1 MKAIIRRIKSKF
13 IYELTKRLKPEMIGY
28 TKWNNTKIFKTIISN
43 TSHISNKQN
52 IEIGNNVFIFHNTY
66 IDGHCK
72 VTISDGVGIGH
83 CTTLVT
89 HSAHNSLRLYGR
101 NYVDTPPDQIKG
113 MITGP
118 IFIGEYTF
126 IGPNCVIMPGTTI
139 GKGCIVAA
147 FSFVSG
153 EFPDFSIIKGN
164 PGVIVGN
171 TQEIDKQFLKRYPEL
186 KGTYYNQD
194 AIK

>member
-1 MKAIIRRIKSKF
+1 MKALIRRLKLKF
-13 IYELTKRLKPEMIGY
+13 IYELSKRLKPEMISY
-28 TKWNNTKIFKTIISN
+28 SKWNDQFIQKTIISN
-43 TSHISNKQN
+43 TSHISNKKNVQ
-52 IEIGNNVFIFHNTY
+52 IGNNIYIFHNTY

-72 VTISDGVGIGH
+72 VTLKDGVAIGH

-89 HSAHNSLRLYGR
+89 HAAHDSLRLHGR

-113 MITGP
+113 MIKGP
-118 IFIGEYTF
+118 VFIGEYTF

-164 PGVIVGN
+164 PAVVVGN

-186 KGTYYNQD
+186 KNTYYNQD
-194 AIK
+194 VIE